1 MHIRKSKAAAIC
13 SALSALTLITPLYAQ
28 ANRDKEDGSE
38 TLKTTRD
45 GDTIIVT
52 ANAYVPDENLS
63 VNKTDIPLIQSPQ
76 SVSVIS
82 RDQIDLLNFVDVQ
95 QSVRYSAG
103 VTGENY
109 GPDLRYD
116 FLTVRGFVPKQ
127 YIDGLVA
134 PSTTT
139 IASTGV
145 DLYAFN
151 SVEILKGPVSALYGS
166 TPPGGIYNETS
177 RRVSNEFGGEIRGK
191 VGTDDYYELAGT
203 VTGPI
208 TEGISARATGLYL
221 NRGAERD
228 FVDAERIL
236 VAPTVSIDV
245 GPETELTLNGYY
257 QKDSVNG
264 DTNGFLPVEGTLLP
278 NPNGPLPRSVNLGD
292 PGNRY
297 EREQYA
303 IGAFFSHNFSP
314 DVSLVSSVR
323 YNDYNEET
331 PQNIYGGGG
340 FTNRTDPSQPD
351 FFRTIGRVNFTYAEE
366 VESLTSDTR
375 IDSEFETGAL
385 THKVI
390 VGVDYRRVI
399 NEAAFGFFF
408 DPAPIDAF
416 DPVFSP
422 ISTPA
427 DLYPTPFN
435 NQRLRQ
441 TGVYGQDQI
450 GFGNLFLT
458 LGGRYDWVNIAN
470 RTTDTDTDQK
480 AFTWRAGLNYVTD
493 SGIAPYISYA
503 RSFEPVLGIDGV
515 TNQPFEES
523 RGEQFEGGIKY
534 DDRILD
540 GNIDLFAT
548 AAVFHILQTN
558 VVSTA
563 PSTTPVFGTQSGEVE
578 ATGIELEFV
587 TRINDQ
593 VAFNGSYSF
602 TDSEVTANA
611 NTPVE
616 VGEPLPVTP
625 RHRFALFGNY
635 TVQQGSLGGLGLG
648 AGVRYSS
655 KSAGSLPGP
664 FNPVVFDG
672 DASLLFDAIVSYDT
686 PNWRFAVNG
695 SNIFDQRYVGRCA
708 SATGCNFGAGRQVI
722 ATATYKF

>member
-1 MHIRKSKAAAIC
+1 M
-13 SALSALTLITPLYAQ
+13 
-28 ANRDKEDGSE
+28 
-38 TLKTTRD
+38 
-45 GDTIIVT
+45 
-52 ANAYVPDENLS
+52 
-63 VNKTDIPLIQSPQ
+63 
-76 SVSVIS
+76 
-82 RDQIDLLNFVDVQ
+82 
-95 QSVRYSAG
+95 
-103 VTGENY
+103 
-109 GPDLRYD
+109 
-116 FLTVRGFVPKQ
+116 
-127 YIDGLVA
+127 
-134 PSTTT
+134 
-139 IASTGV
+139 
-145 DLYAFN
+145 
-151 SVEILKGPVSALYGS
+151 
-166 TPPGGIYNETS
+166 
-177 RRVSNEFGGEIRGK
+177 
-191 VGTDDYYELAGT
+191 
-203 VTGPI
+203 
-208 TEGISARATGLYL
+208 
-221 NRGAERD
+221 
-228 FVDAERIL
+228 
-236 VAPTVSIDV
+236 
-245 GPETELTLNGYY
+245 
-257 QKDSVNG
+257 
-264 DTNGFLPVEGTLLP
+264 
-278 NPNGPLPRSVNLGD
+278 PRSVNLGD

-297 EREQYA
+297 ERDQYA
-303 IGAFFSHNFSP
+303 IGASFSHNFSSY
-314 DVSLVSSVR
+314 VSLVSSIR
-323 YNDYNEET
+323 YNDYDEET
-331 PQNIYGGGG
+331 PQNIYGGG

-351 FFRTIGRVNFTYAEE
+351 FFRTIGRFNFTYAEE
-366 VESLTSDTR
+366 VQSLASDTR
-375 IDSEFETGAL
+375 IDAEFETGAL

-422 ISTPA
+422 INTPA

-458 LGGRYDWVNIAN
+458 LGGRYDWVNIEN

-480 AFTWRAGLNYVTD
+480 AFTWRAGLNYVTE
-493 SGIAPYISYA
+493 SGIAPYVSYA

-523 RGEQFEGGIKY
+523 LGEQFEGGIKY
-534 DDRILD
+534 DGRTLD

-548 AAVFHILQTN
+548 AAVFHIRQTN

-635 TVQQGSLGGLGLG
+635 TVQQGALGGLGIG

-664 FNPVVFDG
+664 FNPVVYDG
-672 DASLLFDAIVSYDT
+672 DASLLFDAIISYDT
-686 PNWRFAVNG
+686 PDWRFAVNG

-708 SATGCNFGAGRQVI
+708 SATGCNFGAGQQI
-722 ATATYKF
+722 IGTATYKF